1 MAYQPLPMGW
11 TDIDRRIHA
20 YLHLK
25 GPKTA
30 SDLVDELNLYPDSP
44 RNMRLQHTY
53 RRLKR
58 MRSWDFVLKDKDMA
72 TGKIYWHY
80 AFNGQPQ
87 IYVNPSYEHREIYAS
102 ERIEDAQRGH
112 KES

>member
-1 MAYQPLPMGW
+1 MTYHPLPLGW
-11 TDIDRRIHA
+11 TDVDRQIHS

-30 SDLVDELNLYPDSP
+30 ADLVDELNLYPDQP
-44 RNMRLQHTY
+44 RNMRLQYIY
-53 RRLKR
+53 RRLKK
-58 MRSWDFVLKDKDMA
+58 MRKWGFVLKDKDMA

-80 AFNGQPQ
+80 AFNGEPQ
-87 IYVNPSYEHREIYAS
+87 IYVNPSYT
-102 ERIEDAQRGH
+102 H